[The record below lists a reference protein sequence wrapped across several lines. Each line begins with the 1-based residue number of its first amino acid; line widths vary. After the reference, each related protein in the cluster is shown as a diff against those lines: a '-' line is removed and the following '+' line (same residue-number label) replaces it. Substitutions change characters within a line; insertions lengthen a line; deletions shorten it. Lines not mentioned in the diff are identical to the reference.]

1 MSALNLAVMA
11 SQDAGIHERMS
22 RLAHQLGLPLVADQ
36 PLKTLDTFD
45 AVLYESEEGLGLQL
59 TGKGAPGPV
68 RVDFVGGSAA
78 HRRRFG
84 GGKGQD
90 IAKAVGL
97 ADAGK
102 RQLHVLDATAGLGR
116 DAFVLAS
123 LGCRMTLIERSDV
136 VQALLIDGLRRGA
149 DDLEVGAIVQNMTLA
164 QGDALNVMAAMADKA
179 MANRPDIVY
188 LDPMFPHRR
197 KAAAVKKEMRLFQ
210 DLVGED
216 PDADE
221 LLTQALAL
229 ARFRV
234 VVKRPRL
241 APDLGGKMPN
251 YRLEG
256 KSGRFDVYTLAS
268 IRQAEPA

>member
-1 MSALNLAVMA
+1 MNALNLAVMA
-11 SQDAGIHERMS
+11 SKDAGIHERMS
-22 RLAHQLGLPLVADQ
+22 RLAHHLGLPLVADQ
-36 PLKTLDTFD
+36 PLKTLNAFD
-45 AVLYESEEGLGLQL
+45 AVLHESEEGLGLQL

-136 VQALLIDGLRRGA
+136 VQALLIDGLRRA
-149 DDLEVGAIVQNMTLA
+149 VDDPEVSAIVQNMTLA
-164 QGDALNVMAAMADKA
+164 PGDALRIMAAMETAD
-179 MANRPDIVY
+179 RPDVVY

-216 PDADE
+216 PDADG

-241 APDLGGKMPN
+241 APDLAGKMPN